1 MSLLQNGS
9 KAPMTCQS
17 LTRTSSLEQP
27 TIRSTMRN
35 RKKSG
40 RARPNCN
47 LQISFAR
54 VAMQMKLKRLFGRFS
69 ITVTMRNAT
78 LHFTMFK
85 NYKKRVSFIHHL
97 GLKIVTFQ
105 SFFAPK
111 SAMNMKDERSSLS
124 F

>member
-1 MSLLQNGS
+1 
-9 KAPMTCQS
+9 
-17 LTRTSSLEQP
+17 
-27 TIRSTMRN
+27 MRN

-85 NYKKRVSFIHHL
+85 NYKKKSLIYSSSRAKNCNFSMVFRA
-97 GLKIVTFQ
+97 KI
-105 SFFAPK
+105 S
-111 SAMNMKDERSSLS
+111 NEYEG
-124 F
+124 